1 MALGVTVTGKME
13 RYSNMRANPAKSIGF
28 SSAEAEAQKADRR
41 SRCAVENHVVK
52 GITHYG
58 IYREGFEEAMRVE
71 TAWFEKH
78 LRGATLR

>member
-1 MALGVTVTGKME
+1 MRKKQIAARGVPSK
-13 RYSNMRANPAKSIGF
+13 Y
-28 SSAEAEAQKADRR
+28 
-41 SRCAVENHVVK
+41 HVVK